1 MLILILA
8 ILIIAFVAFLILRV
22 KYPYVPR
29 YDFGVH
35 QFFTLMACLCGV
47 LIAFLLVAI
56 CKTSIDIASE
66 PAIDAKIVMYQEENK
81 KIEQDIDRIVQEY
94 LEHEQD
100 TFSGLKPED
109 SSITLITLFP
119 ELKSDSLVQKQLE
132 IYTKNNAQI
141 KELKEEKINLSTT
154 KWILYF
160 GR

>member
-1 MLILILA
+1 
-8 ILIIAFVAFLILRV
+8 
-22 KYPYVPR
+22 
-29 YDFGVH
+29 
-35 QFFTLMACLCGV
+35 
-47 LIAFLLVAI
+47 
-56 CKTSIDIASE
+56 
-66 PAIDAKIVMYQEENK
+66 MYQEENK

-160 GR
+160 GRKL

>member
-1 MLILILA
+1 MLILLLA
-8 ILIIAFVAFLILRV
+8 ILIIAFVAFLLLRV
-22 KYPYVPR
+22 KYPCNPR
-29 YDFGVH
+29 HDFG
-35 QFFTLMACLCGV
+35 FFTLMACVCGF
-47 LIAFLLVAI
+47 LIASSLIAI
-56 CKTSIDIASE
+56 WKNAIKIASE

-141 KELKEEKINLSTT
+141 KDLKEEKINLSTT